1 MDYGLVLP
9 SLGDKAN
16 RDGIMAAV
24 ELAEEYGFT
33 DVWATDHILIDHAG
47 AEDYGRIYEAITTL
61 AWIAGRSRAIR
72 LGASVIVVPMRN
84 AVVLA
89 KQLATLDALSEGR
102 LIAGFGVG
110 WNAAE
115 FANVGVA
122 ERFHERGAYT
132 DEVIAVCRHLW
143 SGSREPFHGR
153 FHSFDDFYFQPLPAQ
168 GVNVPIW
175 LGGRD
180 ERALR
185 RVGRQADAYHASA
198 ASPSALAGR
207 IPVVRRAADAAAVGS
222 RPSGARRRSGV
233 VLHDARQTGGR
244 RRGHPSLRRPR
255 RRSSRPRLPAAR
267 RGRAPGDR
275 GPLHA
280 RGRPARLSDAAA
292 AATTYSRGSSCSSV
306 WAGAKRSPNRSTRS
320 TTVRIVQRSLR
331 SSESSSSSHAIGVE
345 TGAPSPGRTE

>member
-9 SLGDKAN
+9 SLGDDAN
-16 RDGIMAAV
+16 RDGIIAAV
-24 ELAEEYGFT
+24 ALAEEHGFT

-61 AWIAGRSRAIR
+61 AWIAGRSSAIR

-89 KQLATLDALSEGR
+89 KQLATLDALSDGR

-110 WNAAE
+110 WNAPE

-122 ERFHERGAYT
+122 ERFHERGVYT
-132 DEVIAVCRHLW
+132 EEAINVCRHLW

-153 FHSFDDFYFQPLPAQ
+153 FHSFEDFFFQPLPAQ
-168 GVNVPIW
+168 GVNLPIW

-185 RVGRQADAYHASA
+185 RAGRLADAYHASA

-207 IPVVRRAADAAAVGS
+207 IPVVRAAAEAAGQPMPRLSGRARVELDAGAESFYTMHGSPADVAADIRAFADLGVDHLALAFPPRDAVGL
-222 RPSGARRRSGV
+222 RAIVARFMREV
-233 VLHDARQTGGR
+233 V
-244 RRGHPSLRRPR
+244 
-255 RRSSRPRLPAAR
+255 
-267 RGRAPGDR
+267 
-275 GPLHA
+275 PL
-280 RGRPARLSDAAA
+280 
-292 AATTYSRGSSCSSV
+292 V
-306 WAGAKRSPNRSTRS
+306 
-320 TTVRIVQRSLR
+320 
-331 SSESSSSSHAIGVE
+331 
-345 TGAPSPGRTE
+345 

>member
-9 SLGDKAN
+9 SLGDEAN
-16 RDGIMAAV
+16 RDGIIAAV
-24 ELAEEYGFT
+24 ELAEEHGFT
-33 DVWATDHILIDHAG
+33 DLWATDHLLIDHAG
-47 AEDYGRIYEAITTL
+47 AEDYGRIYESITTL

-115 FANVGVA
+115 FANVGLP

-132 DEVIAVCRHLW
+132 EEAIAVCRHLW
-143 SGSREPFHGR
+143 SGSRKPFQGR
-153 FHSFDDFYFQPLPAQ
+153 FHSFEDFFFQPLPAQ

-185 RVGRQADAYHASA
+185 RAGRLADAYHASA

-207 IPVVRRAADAAAVGS
+207 IPVVREAAEAAGRPLPRLSGRARVEMDAGAESFFTMHGSPADVATDIRAFADLGVDHLALAFPPRDAVGL
-222 RPSGARRRSGV
+222 RAIVARFMREV
-233 VLHDARQTGGR
+233 V
-244 RRGHPSLRRPR
+244 
-255 RRSSRPRLPAAR
+255 
-267 RGRAPGDR
+267 
-275 GPLHA
+275 PL
-280 RGRPARLSDAAA
+280 
-292 AATTYSRGSSCSSV
+292 V
-306 WAGAKRSPNRSTRS
+306 
-320 TTVRIVQRSLR
+320 
-331 SSESSSSSHAIGVE
+331 
-345 TGAPSPGRTE
+345 

>member
-9 SLGDKAN
+9 SLGDEAN
-16 RDGIMAAV
+16 RDGIVAAV
-24 ELAEEYGFT
+24 ELAEEHGFT
-33 DVWATDHILIDHAG
+33 DVWATDHLLIDHAG

-89 KQLATLDALSEGR
+89 KQLATLDALSEGH

-115 FANVGVA
+115 FANLGLV

-132 DEVIAVCRHLW
+132 EEAIAVCRHLW

-153 FHSFDDFYFQPLPAQ
+153 FHSFEDFSFQPLPAQ
-168 GVNVPIW
+168 GINVPIW

-185 RVGRQADAYHASA
+185 RAGRLADAYHASA
-198 ASPSALAGR
+198 ASPAALAGR
-207 IPVVRRAADAAAVGS
+207 IPVVREAAEAASRPMPRLSGRARVELDAGAESFYTMHGSPAEVASDIRAFADLGVDHLALAFPPRDAVGL
-222 RPSGARRRSGV
+222 RAIVARFMREV
-233 VLHDARQTGGR
+233 V
-244 RRGHPSLRRPR
+244 
-255 RRSSRPRLPAAR
+255 
-267 RGRAPGDR
+267 
-275 GPLHA
+275 PL
-280 RGRPARLSDAAA
+280 
-292 AATTYSRGSSCSSV
+292 V
-306 WAGAKRSPNRSTRS
+306 
-320 TTVRIVQRSLR
+320 
-331 SSESSSSSHAIGVE
+331 
-345 TGAPSPGRTE
+345 

>member
-9 SLGDKAN
+9 SLGDDAN
-16 RDGIMAAV
+16 RDGMIAAV
-24 ELAEEYGFT
+24 ALAEEHGFT

-61 AWIAGRSRAIR
+61 AWIAGRSSAIR

-89 KQLATLDALSEGR
+89 KQLATLDALSDGR

-132 DEVIAVCRHLW
+132 EEAINLCRHLW
-143 SGSREPFHGR
+143 SGRREPFHGR
-153 FHSFDDFYFQPLPAQ
+153 FHSFEDFFFQPLPAQ

-185 RVGRQADAYHASA
+185 RAGRLADAYHASA

-207 IPVVRRAADAAAVGS
+207 IPVVRAAAEAAGRPMPRLSGRARVELDAGAESFYTMHGSPADVAADIRAFADLGVDHLALAFPPRDAVGL
-222 RPSGARRRSGV
+222 RAIVARFMREV
-233 VLHDARQTGGR
+233 V
-244 RRGHPSLRRPR
+244 
-255 RRSSRPRLPAAR
+255 
-267 RGRAPGDR
+267 
-275 GPLHA
+275 PL
-280 RGRPARLSDAAA
+280 
-292 AATTYSRGSSCSSV
+292 V
-306 WAGAKRSPNRSTRS
+306 
-320 TTVRIVQRSLR
+320 
-331 SSESSSSSHAIGVE
+331 
-345 TGAPSPGRTE
+345 

>member
-9 SLGDKAN
+9 SLGDDAN
-16 RDGIMAAV
+16 RDGIIAAV
-24 ELAEEYGFT
+24 ALAEEHGFT

-61 AWIAGRSRAIR
+61 AWIAGRSSAIR

-89 KQLATLDALSEGR
+89 KQLATLDALSDGR

-132 DEVIAVCRHLW
+132 EEAINVCRHLW

-153 FHSFDDFYFQPLPAQ
+153 FHSFEDFFFQPLPAQ

-185 RVGRQADAYHASA
+185 RAGRLADAYHASA

-207 IPVVRRAADAAAVGS
+207 IPVVRAAAEAAGRPMPRLSGRARVELDAGAESFYTMHGSPADVAADIRAFADLGVDHLALAFPPRDAVGL
-222 RPSGARRRSGV
+222 RAIVARFMREV
-233 VLHDARQTGGR
+233 V
-244 RRGHPSLRRPR
+244 
-255 RRSSRPRLPAAR
+255 
-267 RGRAPGDR
+267 
-275 GPLHA
+275 PL
-280 RGRPARLSDAAA
+280 
-292 AATTYSRGSSCSSV
+292 V
-306 WAGAKRSPNRSTRS
+306 
-320 TTVRIVQRSLR
+320 
-331 SSESSSSSHAIGVE
+331 
-345 TGAPSPGRTE
+345 